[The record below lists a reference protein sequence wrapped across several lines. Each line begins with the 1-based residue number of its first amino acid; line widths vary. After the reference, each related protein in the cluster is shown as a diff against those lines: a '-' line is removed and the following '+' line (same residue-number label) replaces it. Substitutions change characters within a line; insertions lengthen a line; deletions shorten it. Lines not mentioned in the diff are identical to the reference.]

1 MTEME
6 VGNDGAGPSVSM
18 GALFVR
24 ALLDRRGVARHR
36 QATLIAEILGLS
48 YAQAHRRL
56 GSGGGGS
63 AGGGA
68 PWTIDDVARVAQ
80 HFGESLSDMVASG
93 AGGAAGGADTG
104 ATRLQDEQGSVAADF
119 AVEGLRW
126 PCRAWIGDPVEVV
139 PPGSLVAVT
148 VAAGAAGGVAA
159 AVASS
164 VATSVTAAANAPNL
178 SHDQAPRLPA
188 HSTASVEAPL
198 PQWEIWPAGH
208 LPARPQ
214 VTPLHAVRRVV
225 IVPEQARRYRVAVLD
240 DDRDVADSL
249 SEQFREAGLAAQAFY
264 SPQELS
270 TVLTVQPF
278 DAYVL
283 DWILGKDTAL
293 SLVKA
298 IRAADPHCPIAM
310 LTGQLISKRADEGE
324 VVAAMQ
330 TWSLMF
336 YEKPVRAFIVAAAL
350 KQALAL
356 ALKQA
361 VTQTATQA
369 TQNTQASP
377 GLPRK
382 G

>member
-56 GSGGGGS
+56 GSGGGGN

-93 AGGAAGGADTG
+93 ASGGAGGSDSG

-119 AVEGLRW
+119 VVEGLRW
-126 PCRAWIGDPVEVV
+126 PCRAWIGEPVEVV

-148 VAAGAAGGVAA
+148 VAAGL
-159 AVASS
+159 AS
-164 VATSVTAAANAPNL
+164 SVTAATNAPNF
-178 SHDQAPRLPA
+178 SHDQVPRLSA
-188 HSTASVEAPL
+188 DSTASVEAPL

-208 LPARPQ
+208 LPPRPQ
-214 VTPLHAVRRVV
+214 VTPLHAVKRVV

-298 IRAADPHCPIAM
+298 IRVADPHCPIAM